1 MRNQEHQTTPD
12 GAASGLSDLLGAWK
26 PMKTAPK
33 DGTAVMALLDGS
45 DIPYAMRWL
54 PSDDPRGSGKD
65 GWHITWDGE
74 RLSDHFPVRYWM
86 LCPPDPD
93 SVNAVAPNAQVSG
106 AARPEATD

>member
-1 MRNQEHQTTPD
+1 MSSDTPT
-12 GAASGLSDLLGAWK
+12 ASKKPVLLVFCDSLSYYG
-26 PMKTAPK
+26 PT
-33 DGTAVMALLDGS
+33 GG
-45 DIPYAMRWL
+45 L